1 MRRIAHHLYEIRFVL
16 ATSIVLA
23 LAAVLPLVAV
33 AGNGDPS
40 GS

>member
-1 MRRIAHHLYEIRFVL
+1 MRRIAHQLYGIRFVL
-16 ATSIVLA
+16 GTSIVLA
-23 LAAVLPLVAV
+23 VAAILPLVAL